1 MNILKNIF
9 KKKYKSFIFIIII
22 IIIIIIFLYFFYY
35 YNNTIFELKNTYLVS
50 NDWSYVKKPKYN
62 NSIDGIIVKTLPNTH
77 YLAGQKGAFATKHFD
92 KFDVIGEYTGI
103 IKNMEDTSENNRYTF
118 NLENTNNLVID
129 AEKYGNE
136 LKYINSY
143 LNIAKK
149 PNVVYTNII
158 IDGLPKVLYVCMRNI
173 KPGEEFLIDYG
184 EDYNN
189 AFLL

>member
-9 KKKYKSFIFIIII
+9 KNKYKSFIFIIII
-22 IIIIIIFLYFFYY
+22 IIIILYFFYY
-35 YNNTIFELKNTYLVS
+35 YNNTIFELKNKYLVS

-77 YLAGQKGAFATKHFD
+77 YLAGEKGAFATKHFD
-92 KFDVIGEYTGI
+92 KFNVIGEYSGI
-103 IKNMEDTSENNRYTF
+103 IKNIEDISENNLYIF
-118 NLENTNNLVID
+118 DLDDKNDLVID

-136 LKYINSY
+136 LKYVNSY
-143 LNIAKK
+143 LNIANK
-149 PNVVYTNII
+149 PNVISAHVII
-158 IDGLPKVLYVCMRNI
+158 GGLPKVLYVCMRNI

-184 EDYNN
+184 EEYNN